1 MFSLKFAFLLLLLAI
16 LFPKFGMFLIQ
27 RLTAFLP
34 LLNALMPCVIIVAG
48 IYLLIKSVLK

>member
-1 MFSLKFAFLLLLLAI
+1 MKLALLLLILAI
-16 LFPKFGMFLIQ
+16 LFPKFGVFLIQ
-27 RLTAFLP
+27 RLTAFVP